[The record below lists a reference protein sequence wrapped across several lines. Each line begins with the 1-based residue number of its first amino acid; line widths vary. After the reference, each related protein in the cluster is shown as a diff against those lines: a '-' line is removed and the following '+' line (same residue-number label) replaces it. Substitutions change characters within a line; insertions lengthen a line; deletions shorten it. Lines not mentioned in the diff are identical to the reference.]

1 MPLLPYL
8 AVMPNRLIHEQ
19 SLYLLQHAH
28 NPVDWYPWGDEAFQK
43 AQKENKPVIVSIG
56 YAACHWCHVMER
68 ESFEDA
74 TVAAFMNK
82 HFINIKVDREEHP
95 EVDHLYMDAV
105 QAITGNGGWP
115 LNVFVTPERIPF
127 YGGTY
132 FPPRPMYQRISWL
145 QLLQQMVHVWNDRPQ
160 EVQAQSEQMI
170 RYLQNASNFGFQ
182 PTNSTTTKALFDTI
196 ATQML
201 QQSDTVDGGFGAAP
215 KFPHTTAIQYL
226 LEHYHYT
233 GNADSLKQA
242 CLSLDK
248 MAAGG
253 IYDQLGGGFA
263 RYSTDAQWLAPHFEK
278 MLYDNALLIGV
289 YSTAYRLSPQERYKQ
304 VIAETI
310 AFIERE
316 LTDASGL
323 CYSALDADSEGEE
336 GKFYTWN
343 WEQWKAAEL
352 PNEVDEI
359 LCQYWGITPHG
370 NWQGTNI
377 LHVTTDASTLAHSH
391 QKATGNLMETIEK
404 AKEKLRVIRQQRIRP
419 ATDDKCLLSWN
430 AMMNTAWIQ
439 VAKALQDDTYLQKAQ
454 THIDSMLAHFEQ
466 EGVLYHVW
474 KNGSANIPA
483 NLDDYALLIQALIQ
497 VGLATGN
504 TSYLQKATAYCETV
518 QKEFVQQ
525 NGVLFYFTS
534 VHNKAIPV
542 RKIELYDGSQPSAN
556 ALMAHN
562 LFLLGMCMGKSSW
575 IEHAQHL
582 LQQIQPA
589 IEKHGLSFAYWAIL
603 LQRSYYQWKT
613 VVVSGADSARII
625 NELEASILPHV
636 ILLKWVE
643 NISKIP
649 LVESKDFSNETSIF
663 VCSDGVCYPSVKDV
677 AAAKK
682 YL

>member
-1 MPLLPYL
+1 MLPLPYL

-105 QAITGNGGWP
+105 QAIAGNGGWP

-132 FPPRPMYQRISWL
+132 FPPRPMYQRLSWL

-170 RYLQNASNFGFQ
+170 RYLQNASNIGFQ
-182 PTNSTTTKALFDTI
+182 PTNSTIAKTLFDTI
-196 ATQML
+196 TTQLL

-215 KFPHTTAIQYL
+215 KFPHTMAIQYL

-233 GNADSLKQA
+233 GNADSFKQA

-253 IYDQLGGGFA
+253 IYDHLGGGFA

-304 VIAETI
+304 VITETI
-310 AFIERE
+310 AFIDRE
-316 LTDASGL
+316 LTDTNGL

-336 GKFYTWN
+336 GKFYTWD
-343 WEQWKAAEL
+343 WEQWMAAEL
-352 PNEVDEI
+352 PREADEI
-359 LCQYWGITPHG
+359 LRQYWGVIPHG
-370 NWQGTNI
+370 NWEGTNI
-377 LHVTTDASTLAHSH
+377 LHVATDISTLALTH
-391 QKATGNLMETIEK
+391 QKATENLMDIIEK
-404 AKEKLRVIRQQRIRP
+404 AKEKLRAIRQQRARP

-430 AMMNTAWIQ
+430 AMLNTAWIQ
-439 VAKALQDDTYLQKAQ
+439 AAKALQDDTYLQKAQ
-454 THIDSMLAHFEQ
+454 THIDSMLAHFEK

-474 KNGSANIPA
+474 KNGCANIPA
-483 NLDDYALLIQALIQ
+483 NLDDYALLIQALVQ
-497 VGLATGN
+497 VGLATGK
-504 TSYLQKATAYCETV
+504 TSYMQKAAAYCETV

-534 VHNKAIPV
+534 INNKAIPI
-542 RKIELYDGSQPSAN
+542 RKLELYDGSQPSAN
-556 ALMAHN
+556 SLMAHN
-562 LFLLGMCMGKSSW
+562 LFLLGMCMGKSDW

-603 LQRSYYQWKT
+603 LQRNYYQWKT
-613 VVVSGADSARII
+613 VVVSGTDASPVMK
-625 NELEASILPHV
+625 ELEATVLPHV
-636 ILLKWVE
+636 VLLKWVE
-643 NISKIP
+643 NNSKIP

-677 AAAKK
+677 ATAQK

>member
-1 MPLLPYL
+1 MLPLPYL

-43 AQKENKPVIVSIG
+43 AQKENKPVIISIG

-105 QAITGNGGWP
+105 QAIAGNGGWP

-132 FPPRPMYQRISWL
+132 FPPRPMYQRLSWL

-170 RYLQNASNFGFQ
+170 RYLQNASNIGFQ
-182 PTNSTTTKALFDTI
+182 PTNSTTTKKLFDTI
-196 ATQML
+196 AIQLL

-215 KFPHTTAIQYL
+215 KFPHTMAIQYL
-226 LEHYHYT
+226 LEHFQYT

-263 RYSTDAQWLAPHFEK
+263 RYSTDAQWLVPHFEK

-304 VIAETI
+304 VITETI
-310 AFIERE
+310 AFIDRE
-316 LTDASGL
+316 LTDTSGL

-336 GKFYTWN
+336 GKFYTWD
-343 WEQWKAAEL
+343 WEQWKAAEW
-352 PNEVDEI
+352 PREADEI
-359 LCQYWGITPHG
+359 LRQYWGVIPHG
-370 NWQGTNI
+370 NWEGTNI
-377 LHVTTDASTLAHSH
+377 LHVATDASTLAHTH
-391 QKATGNLMETIEK
+391 QKATENLMDIIEK
-404 AKEKLRVIRQQRIRP
+404 AKEKLHAIRQQRVRP

-430 AMMNTAWIQ
+430 AMLNTAWIQ
-439 VAKALQDDTYLQKAQ
+439 AAKALQDDTYLQKAQ
-454 THIDSMLAHFEQ
+454 THIDSMLTHFEK

-483 NLDDYALLIQALIQ
+483 NLDDYALLIQALVQ
-497 VGLATGN
+497 VGWATGN
-504 TSYLQKATAYCETV
+504 TSYLQKAAAYSETV

-534 VHNKAIPV
+534 VKNKAIPI
-542 RKIELYDGSQPSAN
+542 RKIELYDGSHPSAN
-556 ALMAHN
+556 SLMAHN
-562 LFLLGMCMGKSSW
+562 LFLLGMCMGKSNW

-582 LQQIQPA
+582 LQQLQPA
-589 IEKHGLSFAYWAIL
+589 TEKYGLSFAYWAIL
-603 LQRSYYQWKT
+603 LQRNYYQWKT
-613 VVVSGADSARII
+613 VVVSGTDASPVMK
-625 NELEASILPHV
+625 ELEAIALPHV
-636 ILLKWVE
+636 VLLKWVE
-643 NISKIP
+643 NNSKIP

-677 AAAKK
+677 ATAKK